1 MISDGCGYNHV
12 IASSLYAFGR
22 ADGWAYQKF
31 PVRLAMATFPY
42 QGSYD
47 PARAW
52 TEFAYVKKGAT
63 DSAAAATAMAC
74 GVKTYNGAIGVG
86 PDKQRVR
93 NILEKAEVRGLA
105 TGVVSS
111 VPFSHA
117 TPAGFLVH
125 NEGRGNY
132 DEIALSMLN
141 SRAEVIMGA
150 GHPYYDDNAQ
160 RREKPKFAYIGE
172 NEWEKL
178 SKGMMASD
186 ADGDGR
192 PEVVVGTMA
201 KRDRH
206 GRVIAL
212 NPRTQKVLWE
222 TAIPGHIQCEP
233 ALTAGLTADGLDV
246 LVTNWRGDKSVR
258 ALGGKDGKLLWTFAM
273 KGDMYHGVSVL
284 EQGGQVRI
292 LAASTAGDLTLL
304 NGKGQSEWTRQ
315 PGGYLFAPTSAAD
328 VNGDGVKE
336 IIVCSGKV
344 HVYSLTG
351 EELWRSPDFQSISR
365 GVAVVQLGGRVV
377 LCFGSHDRY
386 FRVLEGATGK
396 EMVRFNATVKGHV
409 YEGIDSGP
417 IVGDFDGDGQL
428 EAFFVCGK
436 GTSDQTQ
443 DQNYGRAYAVKL
455 GPGQGAWPMFRG
467 NLRRTGA
474 TN

>member
-1 MISDGCGYNHV
+1 MMKRLGVVGGGLLMLLGCCILWEAAAQPPRPRNIIIMISDGCGYNHV

-22 ADGWAYQKF
+22 SDGWAYQRF
-31 PVRLAMATFPY
+31 PVRLAMATFPH

-105 TGVVSS
+105 TGVVTS

-172 NEWEKL
+172 KEWEKL

-192 PEVVVGTMA
+192 PEPWTLIQTEQEFRALMSGPTP
-201 KRDRH
+201 K
-206 GRVIAL
+206 RVIGIATVASTLQAGRKGEAKADAYVVPFNKGVPTLGEMTLAAL
-212 NPRTQKVLWE
+212 NVLDE
-222 TAIPGHIQCEP
+222 DPDGFCVMIEGGAIDWASHSNQ
-233 ALTAGLTADGLDV
+233 AGRMIEEEIDFSRAV
-246 LVTNWRGDKSVR
+246 EAVMKWIERHSNWQ
-258 ALGGKDGKLLWTFAM
+258 
-273 KGDMYHGVSVL
+273 
-284 EQGGQVRI
+284 E
-292 LAASTAGDLTLL
+292 TLL
-304 NGKGQSEWTRQ
+304 IVTGDHETGYLTGPGSDPKWTPLVNNGKGKMPGLEWHS
-315 PGGYLFAPTSAAD
+315 TSHT
-328 VNGDGVKE
+328 N
-336 IIVCSGKV
+336 
-344 HVYSLTG
+344 SLIPLYAKG
-351 EELWRSPDFQSISR
+351 IGAERFWQYVIGRDPVR
-365 GVAVVQLGGRVV
+365 GRYVDNTSLAYVASAV
-377 LCFGSHDRY
+377 L
-386 FRVLEGATGK
+386 
-396 EMVRFNATVKGHV
+396 
-409 YEGIDSGP
+409 P
-417 IVGDFDGDGQL
+417 
-428 EAFFVCGK
+428 
-436 GTSDQTQ
+436 
-443 DQNYGRAYAVKL
+443 
-455 GPGQGAWPMFRG
+455 
-467 NLRRTGA
+467 
-474 TN
+474 